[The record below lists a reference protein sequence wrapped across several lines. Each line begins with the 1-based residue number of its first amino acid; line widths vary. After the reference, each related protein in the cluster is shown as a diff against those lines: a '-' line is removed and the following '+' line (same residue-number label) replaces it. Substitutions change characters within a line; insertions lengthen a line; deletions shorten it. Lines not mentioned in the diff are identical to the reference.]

1 MSAPKIL
8 KHNNSAYRSWKIAF
22 KSAQNLLINKKE
34 VAEAQRASSKK
45 ENNETGHGQEQQE
58 EEEDEGQTERINRA
72 VK

>member
-1 MSAPKIL
+1 M
-8 KHNNSAYRSWKIAF
+8 
-22 KSAQNLLINKKE
+22 LINKKE

-72 VK
+72 VKWKQT